1 MRIIESSIIGK
12 KSQKECEDGLVVSGS
27 FIAVIDGST
36 SKTPRRISP
45 DMRNG
50 RYAMKLIAEYI
61 SRSLPPDA
69 TVGDFCRGVT
79 AYIRRKVY
87 EPQGLVGR
95 LLRHPEERLTASAIV
110 YSDRRRELWLVGDCQ
125 ALAGGRLYDNAKPYE
140 QEIAR
145 RRVSLIAQ
153 GVPPAEA
160 RKRIEPLL
168 IEAMLT
174 GQNKTYAV
182 IDGFPIYM
190 DGVGVVPIDGLSPSS
205 ADIHKHKS
213 SSPVAPTHESSSPVA
228 YTHDIVL
235 ASDGYPFLKPTL
247 ADSEAALAH
256 LVAADPQCIR
266 HFIATKGIV
275 AGNRSFDD
283 RTYVRFVP

>member
-12 KSQKECEDGLVVSGS
+12 KSREECEDGLVVTDN

-36 SKTPRRISP
+36 SKTPCRISP

-50 RYAMKLIAEYI
+50 RYAMKLISEYI
-61 SRSLPPDA
+61 SNSLPCDA
-69 TVGDFCRGVT
+69 TVTDFCRGVT
-79 AYIRRKVY
+79 EYIRRKVY
-87 EPQGLVGR
+87 EPQGLTGR
-95 LLRHPEERLTASAIV
+95 LLRHPEERLTASAVV
-110 YSDRRRELWLVGDCQ
+110 YSDRRSELWFVGDCQ
-125 ALAGGRLYDNAKPYE
+125 ALVGGRLYDNAKPYE

-160 RKRIEPLL
+160 RRRIEPMLVG
-168 IEAMLT
+168 AMLT

-190 DGVGVVPIDGLSPSS
+190 DGVEVVPLGGLPPSLAS
-205 ADIHKHKS
+205 IPAHEP
-213 SSPVAPTHESSSPVA
+213 SSPVALAHE
-228 YTHDIVL
+228 IVM

-247 ADSEAALAH
+247 ADSEVALSH
-256 LVAADPQCIR
+256 LIAADPQCVR
-266 HFIATKGIV
+266 DFIATKGLV
-275 AGNRSFDD
+275 AGNLSFDD
-283 RTYVRFVP
+283 RTYVRFIIT